1 MAKILNIEID
11 TAQLRVAE
19 TDSRGMRIYRCFTLP
34 VPQGAVDDGQV
45 RDTKTLGTLLKQEL
59 EKRNIKT
66 KKVFFVA
73 GSSRIASR
81 EVRIPLVKK
90 DKIQNMIQE
99 NATDYFPIDISNYV
113 LSYSII
119 DIETTGQ
126 KIGEELKQYHLMVY
140 AAPTS
145 ISAAMH
151 ELAGYAGLS
160 MTGIGFTGDSVY
172 SAVKDT
178 FADGV
183 HMLVKIEYNS
193 TSISIIK
200 NGDLALQRTINYGVD
215 SPIETVRAFPV
226 FGEDLTSS
234 EAIDILYSERCVHD
248 TLAWDGYIGTDPQEE
263 MLENAKAE
271 VTESFRYMVGNISRI
286 MDYYISRNTET
297 VFTSIQICGLGAGIK
312 GVRRML
318 SNELGQQV
326 EIIYVLKGCTHPEFP
341 KEEGLYLYASVFAAM
356 RSGLNLME
364 KVSRKKKENK
374 DSLSGAILICVLGVV
389 AGVALTAVGFGNRFY
404 QERQQA
410 FLNKRIGE
418 ESSIEEIYN
427 AYNVAKTQ
435 YENYQNMYLY
445 TNTPNEGLRVFLEEM
460 EQKMP
465 SDITVET
472 FSSDGTQVSFSMRVS
487 SKSAA
492 ANTLMQLRTFE
503 SLATVTTTGLSEDDD
518 GTVSMSVICTY
529 AQPATIDNNSAE

>member
-200 NGDLALQRTINYGVD
+200 NGDLALQRTVNYGVD

-226 FGEDLTSS
+226 FGEDLTST

-248 TLAWDGYIGTDPQEE
+248 TLAWDGYTGTDPQEE

-326 EIIYVLKGCTHPEFP
+326 EIIYALKGCTHPEFP

-374 DSLSGAILICVLGVV
+374 DSLSGAILICVLGVA
-389 AGVALTAVGFGNRFY
+389 AGAALTAVGFGNRFY